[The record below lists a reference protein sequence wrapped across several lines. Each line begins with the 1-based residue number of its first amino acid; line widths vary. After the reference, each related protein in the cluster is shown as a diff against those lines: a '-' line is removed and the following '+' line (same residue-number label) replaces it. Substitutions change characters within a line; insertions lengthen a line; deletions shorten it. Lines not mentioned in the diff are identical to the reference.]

1 MSPIRNPKRKTIVT
15 ESGTKKVVNLDADGV
30 DPNAKISPRSPGTGK
45 FASRRQSKKEKAS
58 DIFGD
63 FFGFGPNPPGCM
75 SKGAE
80 PIDLKKEKEIFLG
93 LLSNEAKRYDVQ
105 GMHVDLNAKLDQ
117 IVRSIK
123 KEEKIIMNDEERQLR
138 NLDKLEYMSQY
149 LNEDHV

>member
-1 MSPIRNPKRKTIVT
+1 
-15 ESGTKKVVNLDADGV
+15 
-30 DPNAKISPRSPGTGK
+30 
-45 FASRRQSKKEKAS
+45 
-58 DIFGD
+58 
-63 FFGFGPNPPGCM
+63 M

-149 LNEDHV
+149 LNEDHVQTQNSLKEASKIRDEAQQQMMNFDQKSKQEMADIEMQVRKMQEQIE